1 MKKNLNKRSL
11 KVLYVLLI
19 LTICMLMAVPA
30 YAKPKISRKKITLVV
45 GKKAKLKVK
54 GTKKKVKWSSSNK
67 SIASVSKKGVVKAKR
82 PGKATIRAKVGKKI
96 LKCKVTVKKK
106 TSVSSNTASSNSNN
120 TTAGNGGTSSST
132 SGGGQ
137 PSPPKPKPDYYY
149 RLKILN
155 NPKYKLYTGSLNTL
169 EFRPVVIYVETNNN
183 EYYNGSGV
191 SAYIGMDN
199 CGFIFDTGASNTTYG
214 SHINYADVKT
224 TGYVS
229 NFQRTASGSGF
240 VTFLYYPEPGT
251 YTVTLTDTYQNR
263 KYPITFTV
271 YDYTTEEEAW
281 MRSLLG
287 SICTSSMTNKEKLD
301 AVSRYI
307 SQNFKYGP
315 YFRETGDYSL
325 TLLND
330 GFAWWVHKQ
339 GVCTTFS
346 YIMCKF
352 CEMLGVENRY
362 GYSGQAH
369 RYCIA
374 TIDGTDYKYD
384 PGTEIKIVESYPIL
398 VQ

>member
-106 TSVSSNTASSNSNN
+106 TS
-120 TTAGNGGTSSST
+120 
-132 SGGGQ
+132 
-137 PSPPKPKPDYYY
+137 DYY

-281 MRSLLG
+281 MRSLLS

>member
-1 MKKNLNKRSL
+1 MIKNLNRKSL
-11 KVLYVLLI
+11 KIFYVLLI
-19 LTICMLMAVPA
+19 LAICMLMAVPT
-30 YAKPKISRKKITLVV
+30 YAKPKINKKKITLIV

-82 PGKATIRAKVGKKI
+82 PGKVTIRAKVGKKT

-106 TSVSSNTASSNSNN
+106 KTASSNTAGSNSSS
-120 TTAGNGGTSSST
+120 TSTGSGGAT

-137 PSPPKPKPDYYY
+137 PSPTKPKPDYYY
-149 RLKILN
+149 RVKILN
-155 NPKYKLYTGSLNTL
+155 NPKYKLYTGSKPEMLL
-169 EFRPVVIYVETNNN
+169 RPVVIYVETNNKELYN
-183 EYYNGSGV
+183 EYYV
-191 SAYIGMDN
+191 SAEMNVNNY
-199 CGFIFDTGASNTTYG
+199 GFIFDPGAQNATYG
-214 SHINYADVKT
+214 QVLKFADVKT
-224 TGYVS
+224 EGYVYC
-229 NFQRTASGSGF
+229 FQKTVSGGGF
-240 VTFLYYPEPGT
+240 VAYLYYPEPGT

-263 KYPITFTV
+263 KYPVTFTV
-271 YDYTTEEEAW
+271 YDYNAEEEAW
-281 MRSLLG
+281 MRNLLS
-287 SICTSSMTNKEKLD
+287 SICSASMTNKEKLD

-330 GFAWWVHKQ
+330 GFAWWAHKQ

-346 YIMCKF
+346 YIMCRF
-352 CEMLGVENRY
+352 CEMLGVEHRY

-374 TIDGTDYKYD
+374 TIDGIDYTYD
-384 PGTEIKIVESYPIL
+384 PGTEIKIVEDYPIL